1 MVIYGKEEVIM
12 KKMNSPVILRI
23 RLRRVAGAATF
34 FDEFVKYLVKK
45 VGDFNKKG
53 I

>member
-1 MVIYGKEEVIM
+1 MVLPGKEVIM
-12 KKMNSPVILRI
+12 KKMNSPLILGI